1 MKPETKALLK
11 AARAERGG
19 PTAEARS
26 RMRGKVLAAVGAT
39 AVASSTAAAGSA
51 VAGTASA
58 ARVGGAGV
66 ATAGAASGVSWAI
79 GTGVVVVALGG
90 GYVLREASREAPSLD
105 DAARTEATAVTSTSE
120 NAASVRN
127 AVAASPQ
134 TASPQTASQEA
145 AGSAGHGS
153 EPPAA
158 AAVPAAPR
166 NSSARPAASASE
178 STPPSHAIDAATVS
192 ADALAEESALLAT
205 ARSALASGD
214 PKAALRALGDHATR
228 FPRGVLSSERRALT
242 AMALCADG
250 RAAEG
255 LATFP
260 LPDEA
265 SDTPLSRRVRS
276 ACAR

>member
-19 PTAEARS
+19 PTPEARS

-39 AVASSTAAAGSA
+39 AVASSTAAGSA
-51 VAGTASA
+51 VAGTAGGA
-58 ARVGGAGV
+58 GVGGAGV
-66 ATAGAASGVSWAI
+66 ATGGAASGVSWAI

-90 GYVLREASREAPSLD
+90 GYVLREASREAPSVG
-105 DAARTEATAVTSTSE
+105 DAARTEATAAVTASSE
-120 NAASVRN
+120 NARN
-127 AVAASPQ
+127 AVAPSP
-134 TASPQTASQEA
+134 EA
-145 AGSAGHGS
+145 AGSASHGRSTEGAPLS

-166 NSSARPAASASE
+166 SSSARPAASASE
-178 STPPSHAIDAATVS
+178 STPPSHASDAATVS

-205 ARSALASGD
+205 ARSSLASGD

>member
-19 PTAEARS
+19 PTPEARS

-39 AVASSTAAAGSA
+39 AVASSTAAGSA
-51 VAGTASA
+51 VAGTTGA
-58 ARVGGAGV
+58 AGVGGAGV

-105 DAARTEATAVTSTSE
+105 DAARTEAAGVTSSSE
-120 NAASVRN
+120 NAASPRN
-127 AVAASPQ
+127 ALAPSP
-134 TASPQTASQEA
+134 EA
-145 AGSAGHGS
+145 AGSASHGRSTEGAPLS

-166 NSSARPAASASE
+166 SSSARPAASASE
-178 STPPSHAIDAATVS
+178 STPPSHASDAATVS

-205 ARSALASGD
+205 ARSSLASGD

>member
-19 PTAEARS
+19 PTPEARS

-39 AVASSTAAAGSA
+39 AVASSTAAGSA
-51 VAGTASA
+51 VAGTTGA
-58 ARVGGAGV
+58 AGVGGAGV

-105 DAARTEATAVTSTSE
+105 DAARTEATAAVTSSSE
-120 NAASVRN
+120 NAASPRN
-127 AVAASPQ
+127 AVAASP
-134 TASPQTASQEA
+134 EA
-145 AGSAGHGS
+145 AGSASHGRSTEGAPLS

-166 NSSARPAASASE
+166 SSSARPAASASE
-178 STPPSHAIDAATVS
+178 STPPSHASDAATVS

-205 ARSALASGD
+205 ARSSLASGD